1 MFLDFDSPLSYHLSS
16 SLNGWT
22 KVKKIKI
29 KKAVKV
35 VNEKRRLL
43 MGRVWGREKLVLL
56 VKGRNAGGKR
66 VDLEIRKKT

>member
-1 MFLDFDSPLSYHLSS
+1 M
-16 SLNGWT
+16 
-22 KVKKIKI
+22 
-29 KKAVKV
+29 

-66 VDLEIRKKT
+66 VDLEIRKKTRERTMNSVVRCFRDKIMFRKQDLVEKFKEQFQ